1 MVDLAPDRHH
11 EDARTAGSTGAGNPD
26 AARWLRTAGI
36 LISVVGALVLLGAG
50 VRLGGGIQS
59 LSPFVAWGLFPFGVG
74 LFGLRSRRVGVP
86 RSVSVTLASGFGL
99 AVYADL
105 LWSSHLSS
113 TAGLTFL
120 FVPIWQTL
128 GCGVALLLTMRWRG
142 RNESA

>member
-1 MVDLAPDRHH
+1 MVDLAPDRHY
-11 EDARTAGSTGAGNPD
+11 EDTGTAGSTGASDPD

-36 LISVVGALVLLGAG
+36 LVSVVGALVLLGAG
-50 VRLGGGIQS
+50 VRLGGGIQG

-74 LFGLRSRRVGVP
+74 LFGLRNRGVGVP
-86 RSVSVTLASGFGL
+86 RSVGVILASGFGL

-113 TAGLTFL
+113 TAGLTFR
-120 FVPIWQTL
+120 FVPIWQAL
-128 GCGVALLLTMRWRG
+128 GCGAGLLLTMRWRG